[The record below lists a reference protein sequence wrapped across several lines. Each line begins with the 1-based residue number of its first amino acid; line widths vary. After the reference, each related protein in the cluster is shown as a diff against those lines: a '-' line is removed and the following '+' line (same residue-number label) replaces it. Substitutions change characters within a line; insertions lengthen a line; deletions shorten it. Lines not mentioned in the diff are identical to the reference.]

1 MIHPVVRPALA
12 YVLTVFAAAFLL
24 GSARVLWVAPAF
36 GALGAVALEVP
47 IILML
52 SWVVAGAVLSRW
64 PLSLPARLGMGALAF
79 AILMALEAALA
90 RAFGTTASAWIAAM
104 ATPAGALGL
113 AGQIGFALIPAV
125 RPQARG

>member
-90 RAFGTTASAWIAAM
+90 RAFGTTAGAWVAAM